1 MGSGSKSKPV
11 MSPPA
16 PRLLLFGQPQL
27 LEGEDGAA
35 YDELVARFCAA
46 VKPAN
51 IIDEMFI
58 ADVVSLE
65 WEVLRWGRLK
75 CRLIRARGLKALEE
89 FLSEK
94 LHYDLYSEYF
104 ANELAEILQES
115 LPEDQPEDAQTLAH
129 EYARN
134 EAEAV
139 DKVTEVLDYSTPDR
153 AEDAA
158 RARKAKELV
167 QEYARGEPDA
177 VRLVDELLTGAGVSM
192 DAFMADALAEKL
204 HYIERIDH
212 LAAIA
217 ENRRNASLREIDRR
231 RAVLGETLR
240 RSVQEIEDGEFE
252 VIEATP
258 AKGEN
263 AA

>member
-1 MGSGSKSKPV
+1 MP
-11 MSPPA
+11 
-16 PRLLLFGQPQL
+16 F
-27 LEGEDGAA
+27 
-35 YDELVARFCAA
+35 
-46 VKPAN
+46 
-51 IIDEMFI
+51 
-58 ADVVSLE
+58 
-65 WEVLRWGRLK
+65 
-75 CRLIRARGLKALEE
+75 IRARGLKALEE

-217 ENRRNASLREIDRR
+217 RTA
-231 RAVLGETLR
+231 
-240 RSVQEIEDGEFE
+240 
-252 VIEATP
+252 ATP
-258 AKGEN
+258 ACARSIGVGRSLAKHCGG
-263 AA
+263 ACKRSRTASLK